1 MSRLLLAPLAL
12 LVIAATKAPPPPPR
26 MPAAKVKP
34 APTTSASPVAMPKSA
49 RAAVPIAEQVRRID
63 GLFAR
68 WNRPTTPGCALEV
81 AENGRP
87 VVVRAYGSADLEH
100 VAPIEPGTV
109 FEAGSVSK
117 QFTATAIL
125 LLAEEGKL
133 KLDDDVRKYVP
144 ELPARDEPIKILHL
158 LNHTSGLRDW
168 GSVAELAGW
177 PRGTAAY
184 TMDDAL
190 AIIAR
195 QKGLNFKPGSEYSY
209 SNSGYTLLA
218 LIVSRV
224 SGQSFPRFTA
234 ERIFR
239 PLGMTSTGWRDDFR
253 RVLPGRAIA
262 YSARG
267 VVYEQDMP
275 FESAYGN
282 GGLLTT
288 VGDLTRWA
296 NALQGNRVGRGVAAE
311 LQKRGTLT
319 DGAEIQ
325 YARGLFVTHFAGL
338 PEVSHAGST
347 AGYRAWLAIYP
358 TRRMSVAL
366 LCSTGDANAPDL
378 GRAAASILLGPTPA
392 APKPADVGVPATV
405 GQMAG
410 LYLDAHDQPLT
421 IVDDKGKLRVAGGGA
436 LFPLSS
442 DRFRMGD
449 DSELSL
455 SAPGEFSMTTPDGR
469 SRFRRVA
476 PMSGAAYADYAGRYT
491 SEEVGAT
498 YRVIAGDGE
507 LRLRLENRPQ
517 IELRARPVGADLF
530 EARGAMVRFR
540 RNPAGKIEGLAMS
553 IPRAFDMRFSKID

>member
-1 MSRLLLAPLAL
+1 MRRASLLLLLAPLA
-12 LVIAATKAPPPPPR
+12 IGAMKAPPAPPK
-26 MPAAKVKP
+26 MPAPKPSSRAAAATPQP
-34 APTTSASPVAMPKSA
+34 APVPMPAPVPLA
-49 RAAVPIAEQVRRID
+49 QQLRRID

-81 AENGRP
+81 TEGGLP
-87 VVVRAYGSADLEH
+87 VAVRGYGSEDLEH
-100 VAPIEPGTV
+100 VIPIRPTTV

-117 QFTATAIL
+117 QFTAAAIL
-125 LLAEEGKL
+125 LLVEDGKL
-133 KLDDDVRKYVP
+133 KLGDDVRKYVP
-144 ELPARDEPIKILHL
+144 ELPPRDEAVRIRHL

-195 QKGLNFKPGSEYSY
+195 QKELNFRPGAEYSY
-209 SNSGYTLLA
+209 SNSGYTLAA

-224 SGQSFPRFTA
+224 SGMSFPRFTA
-234 ERIFR
+234 ERIFK
-239 PLGMTSTGWRDDFR
+239 PLGMAHTGWRDDFR

-262 YSARG
+262 YSPRG
-267 VVYEQDMP
+267 PLYEQDMP

-288 VGDLTRWA
+288 VGDLSLWTQ
-296 NALQGNRVGRGVAAE
+296 ALMAGKVGRNVAAE
-311 LQKRGTLT
+311 LQVRGRLT

-325 YARGLFVTHFAGL
+325 YARGLFVTRFAGL
-338 PEVSHAGST
+338 PELSHSGST

-366 LCSTGDANAPDL
+366 LCSTSDANAPDL
-378 GRAAASILLGPTPA
+378 GRAVAAILLGPTPA
-392 APKPADVGVPATV
+392 PPRPADVGVPATA

-421 IVDDKGKLRVAGGGA
+421 IVDDHGKLRIAGGGA
-436 LFPLSS
+436 LFPLST

-449 DSELSL
+449 DSELTL
-455 SAPGEFSMTTPDGR
+455 SAPGEFSLSTPDGR

-476 PMSGAAYADYAGRYT
+476 PITGVAYTDYAGRYT

-507 LRLRLENRPQ
+507 LKLRLENRPQ

-530 EARGAMVRFR
+530 EARGAMIRFR
-540 RNPAGKIEGLAMS
+540 RSPAGRIEGLALS
-553 IPRAFDMRFSKID
+553 IPRAFDMRFNRID

>member
-1 MSRLLLAPLAL
+1 MTRALLLPLAL
-12 LVIAATKAPPPPPR
+12 LVIGATKAPPPPPKMPAPKPATAPKVTAPSAR
-26 MPAAKVKP
+26 VPMPAA
-34 APTTSASPVAMPKSA
+34 
-49 RAAVPIAEQVRRID
+49 VPLSQQFRRID

-81 AENGRP
+81 MEAGLP
-87 VVVRAYGSADLEH
+87 VAIRAYGSADLEH
-100 VAPIEPGTV
+100 VTPIQPNTV

-144 ELPARDEPIKILHL
+144 ELPPLDDAIRIRHL

-195 QKGLNFKPGSEYSY
+195 QKQLNFRPGAEYSY
-209 SNSGYTLLA
+209 SNSGYTLAA

-224 SGQSFPRFTA
+224 SGMSFPRYTA
-234 ERIFR
+234 EKIFK

-253 RVLPGRAIA
+253 RVLPGRAVA
-262 YSARG
+262 YSAKG

-288 VGDLTRWA
+288 VGDLSRWSE
-296 NALQGNRVGRGVAAE
+296 ALMTGRVGRNISAE
-311 LQKRGTLT
+311 LQQRGVLN
-319 DGAEIQ
+319 DGATIQ
-325 YARGLFVTHFAGL
+325 YARGLVITRFAGL
-338 PEVSHAGST
+338 PEISHAGST

-358 TRRMSVAL
+358 TRKMSVAL
-366 LCSTGDANAPDL
+366 LCSTADANAPDL
-378 GRAAASILLGPTPA
+378 GRAVAAVLLGPTPA
-392 APKPADVGVPATV
+392 TPKPADVGVPATV
-405 GQMAG
+405 GQVAG

-421 IVDDKGKLRVAGGGA
+421 IVDDKGKLRIAGGGA

-455 SAPGEFSMTTPDGR
+455 AAPGELSMVTPDGR
-469 SRFRRVA
+469 ARYRRI
-476 PMSGAAYADYAGRYT
+476 PPISGLVIADYAGRYS
-491 SEEVGAT
+491 SEEVGGA
-498 YRVIAGDGE
+498 YRVIADGNE
-507 LRLRLENRPQ
+507 IKLRLENRPQ
-517 IELRARPVGADLF
+517 IELRAKPIGPDLF

-540 RNPAGKIEGLAMS
+540 RNASGKIDALAIS
-553 IPRAFDMRFSKID
+553 IPRAFDVRFNRIE

>member
-1 MSRLLLAPLAL
+1 MRNLVLLPLAL
-12 LVIAATKAPPPPPR
+12 ALIGAGATPPTPPK
-26 MPAAKVKP
+26 MPAVKQP
-34 APTTSASPVAMPKSA
+34 VPKAADPVKLPTKPVPLA
-49 RAAVPIAEQVRRID
+49 QQLQRID

-81 AENGRP
+81 TEKGVPIA
-87 VVVRAYGSADLEH
+87 VRAYGSTDLEH
-100 VAPIEPGTV
+100 PAPIQPATV

-117 QFTATAIL
+117 QFTAAAIL
-125 LLAEEGKL
+125 LLAEDGKL

-144 ELPARDEPIKILHL
+144 ELPERATPIRIINL

-195 QKGLNFKPGSEYSY
+195 QKQLNFEPGAEYSY
-209 SNSGYTLLA
+209 SNSGYTLAA

-224 SGQSFPRFTA
+224 SGMSFPRFTA

-253 RVLPGRAIA
+253 RVLPGRAVA
-262 YSARG
+262 YSAKG
-267 VVYEQDMP
+267 PLYEQDMP

-282 GGLLTT
+282 GGMLTN
-288 VGDLTRWA
+288 VADLTRWTE
-296 NALQGNRVGRGVAAE
+296 ALMAGKIGRTVAAD
-311 LQKRGTLT
+311 LQVRGQLT
-319 DGAEIQ
+319 DGSAIQ
-325 YARGLFVTHFAGL
+325 YARGLFITRFAGL
-338 PEVSHAGST
+338 PEISHSGST

-358 TRRMSVAL
+358 TRAMTVTL
-366 LCSTGDANAPDL
+366 LCSTSDANAPDL
-378 GRAAASILLGPTPA
+378 GRAVASILLGPTPA
-392 APKPADVGVPATV
+392 PPRPADVGVPTTA
-405 GQMAG
+405 GQVAG
-410 LYLDAHDQPLT
+410 LYMSAHDQPLT
-421 IVDDKGKLRVAGGGA
+421 IVDDKGKLRIAGGGA
-436 LFPLSS
+436 LFPLST
-442 DRFRMGD
+442 DRFRLGD
-449 DSELSL
+449 DSEMTL
-455 SAPGEFSMTTPDGR
+455 SAPGEFRLTSPDGP
-469 SRFRRVA
+469 SRYRRVA
-476 PMSGAAYADYAGRYT
+476 PITGVAYTDYAGRYT

-540 RNPAGKIEGLAMS
+540 RNAAGKIEGLAIS
-553 IPRAFDMRFSKID
+553 IPRAFDVRFGRID

>member
-1 MSRLLLAPLAL
+1 VPLAQQL
-12 LVIAATKAPPPPPR
+12 H
-26 MPAAKVKP
+26 
-34 APTTSASPVAMPKSA
+34 
-49 RAAVPIAEQVRRID
+49 RID
-63 GLFAR
+63 LLFAR

-81 AENGRP
+81 TEGGVPIA
-87 VVVRAYGSADLEH
+87 VRGYGSEDLEH
-100 VAPIEPGTV
+100 VLPIRPTTV

-117 QFTATAIL
+117 QFTAAAIL
-125 LLAEEGKL
+125 LLAEDGKL

-144 ELPARDEPIKILHL
+144 ELPARDEPIRIIHL

-168 GSVAELAGW
+168 GSIAELGGW

-195 QKGLNFKPGSEYSY
+195 QKGLNFRPGSEYSY
-209 SNSGYTLLA
+209 TNSGFTLAA

-224 SGQSFPRFTA
+224 SGMSFPRFTA
-234 ERIFR
+234 EKIFK
-239 PLGMTSTGWRDDFR
+239 PLGMTNTGWRDDFR
-253 RVLPGRAIA
+253 RVLPNRAVA
-262 YSARG
+262 YSAKG
-267 VVYEQDMP
+267 LVYEQDMP
-275 FESAYGN
+275 FEGVYGH

-288 VGDLTRWA
+288 VGDLSRWTE
-296 NALQGNRVGRGVAAE
+296 ALMAGRIGRTVATDLQVHGV
-311 LQKRGTLT
+311 LT

-325 YARGLFVTHFAGL
+325 YGRGLFLTHFAGL

-347 AGYRAWLAIYP
+347 AGYRAWMAMYP
-358 TRRMSVAL
+358 TRRMTVAL
-366 LCSTGDANAPDL
+366 LCSTSDANAPDL
-378 GRAAASILLGPTPA
+378 GRAVASVLLGPTPA

-469 SRFRRVA
+469 SRYRRVA
-476 PMSGAAYADYAGRYT
+476 PITGVAYTDYAGRYT

-498 YRVIAGDGE
+498 YRVIAGEGE

-540 RNPAGKIEGLAMS
+540 RNPAGKIESLAIS
-553 IPRAFDMRFSKID
+553 IPRAFDMRFSRID

>member
-1 MSRLLLAPLAL
+1 MG
-12 LVIAATKAPPPPPR
+12 ATKAPPAPPKMPVIK
-26 MPAAKVKP
+26 PAAKP
-34 APTTSASPVAMPKSA
+34 APTNAAAPVPMPT
-49 RAAVPIAEQVRRID
+49 AVPLAQQLHRID
-63 GLFAR
+63 TLFAR
-68 WNRPTTPGCALEV
+68 WNRPTTPGCAMQVTESGV
-81 AENGRP
+81 PIA
-87 VVVRAYGSADLEH
+87 VRAYGSTDLEH
-100 VAPIEPGTV
+100 VAPIHSNTV

-117 QFTATAIL
+117 QFTAAAIL
-125 LLAEEGKL
+125 LLAEDGKL
-133 KLDDDVRKYVP
+133 KLDDEVRKYVP
-144 ELPARDEPIKILHL
+144 ELPERDEPVRIIHL

-184 TMDDAL
+184 TMDDVL

-195 QKGLNFKPGSEYSY
+195 QKQLNFRPGSEYSY
-209 SNSGYTLLA
+209 SNSNFTLLA

-224 SGQSFPRFTA
+224 AGMSFPRFTA

-239 PLGMTSTGWRDDFR
+239 PLGMSSTGWRDDFR
-253 RVLPGRAIA
+253 RVVPGRAIA
-262 YSARG
+262 YSAKG
-267 VVYEQDMP
+267 LVYEQDMP

-288 VGDLTRWA
+288 VGDLSRWTDA
-296 NALQGNRVGRGVAAE
+296 LMNRRIGRDIATALQTRGV
-311 LQKRGTLT
+311 LT
-319 DGAEIQ
+319 DGATIQ
-325 YARGLFVTHFAGL
+325 YARGLFVTRFAGL
-338 PEVSHAGST
+338 DELSHSGST
-347 AGYRAWLAIYP
+347 AGYRAWLAVYP
-358 TRRMSVAL
+358 SRKMSVAL
-366 LCSTGDANAPDL
+366 LCSTSDANAPDL
-378 GRAAASILLGPTPA
+378 GRAVASILLGPTPA
-392 APKPADVGVPATV
+392 PPRPADVGVPTTA
-405 GQMAG
+405 GQVAG

-469 SRFRRVA
+469 SRYRRVA
-476 PMSGAAYADYAGRYT
+476 PITGVAYTDYAGRYT

-498 YRVIAGDGE
+498 YRVIAGEGE

-540 RNPAGKIEGLAMS
+540 RNPAGKIESIAIS
-553 IPRAFDMRFSKID
+553 IPRAFDMRFNRIE